1 MRPRMHPRTRLGRF
15 PKASLFIL
23 IPAALGLAAVLFSGG
38 VRSAD
43 HPSSASAVSPGS
55 PVPAASSEQQ
65 QQQEKLTTEPYPS
78 YSPGS
83 PGVRRHPEVDTDVYL
98 YINHGRNSAP
108 RVGHGG
114 LIERDIL
121 TRGDPL
127 HPARKG
133 AVLKYI
139 HSYGTATLEAHA
151 DTQRILSA
159 SEQAFYYV
167 MSGAGTL
174 ETAAKKAALEE
185 GVGAFVPA
193 GLEYRITN
201 PSPALLEMILVTEEI
216 APGFKPQTEIS
227 SGSWRDSVPAVG
239 HHWCHVARAFLYDI
253 SPRFSNPMG
262 FAVVSIDSF
271 DIAQPHTHGPGIE
284 EIWCQLKGRS
294 LLFFGNRLLRQEP
307 GEAFLIPPNDK
318 VPHASINPTGE
329 PMTWLYMGCTHEEDM
344 SKATRIR

>member
-1 MRPRMHPRTRLGRF
+1 MRPRMHQRTRLGRF
-15 PKASLFIL
+15 PEASLFIL
-23 IPAALGLAAVLFSGG
+23 ITAALCLAAVLFSGG
-38 VRSAD
+38 ARQERQ
-43 HPSSASAVSPGS
+43 
-55 PVPAASSEQQ
+55 EQ
-65 QQQEKLTTEPYPS
+65 KITTEPFPS
-78 YSPGS
+78 YSPGG
-83 PGVRRHPEVDTDVYL
+83 PGVRRHPEVDTDVSL

-108 RVGHGG
+108 RIGHGG

-139 HSYGTATLEAHA
+139 KWYGCAALEARA
-151 DTQRILSA
+151 DTQRHRSA
-159 SEQAFYYV
+159 SEQAFFYV
-167 MSGAGTL
+167 TSGSGTL
-174 ETAAKKAALEE
+174 ETAAKRAVLEE

-201 PSPALLEMILVTEEI
+201 PSPAPLEMILVTEEI

-227 SGSWRDSVPAVG
+227 SGSWRNAVPAVG

-253 SPRFSNPMG
+253 PPRFSNPMG

-294 LLFFGNRLLRQEP
+294 LLFFGNRLLHQEP
-307 GEAFLIPPNDK
+307 GEAFLLPPHDK
-318 VPHASINPTGE
+318 VPHSSINPTDE
-329 PMTWLYMGCTHEEDM
+329 PMTWLYMGCAHEEDM
-344 SKATRIR
+344 PKEARTR